1 MLQNERLKPIQDL
14 ILGPTTSH
22 ILHPNG
28 FGPSRASRLMKARA
42 RFRMALFGGANI
54 VFR

>member
-1 MLQNERLKPIQDL
+1 MLQNERPKPIQDL

-22 ILHPNG
+22 TLHPNG
-28 FGPSRASRLMKARA
+28 FRRSRASRLMKARA